1 MKIKIREIGAAF
13 LILALFSSC
22 VSTYNTVDVD
32 IISDSPENGSIH
44 YVRKSENIK
53 SKNSF
58 DGKLL
63 AYYTFGYPFV
73 VFGCT
78 VRETGRVAGYSALN
92 LLLGAFS
99 YSSIRNGD
107 EDANFSFAFP
117 NTKKARQDY
126 LDFQE
131 EYQNSDLYKYRKY
144 RKILHKAEIAKQD
157 LIEEIDWNDE
167 TKVISSTSET
177 IKVQASVGKSA
188 AQVSKKASLIG
199 SRIGAVTSV
208 VFAVPSYIVGFA
220 VGAYLESSGD

>member
-1 MKIKIREIGAAF
+1 MKSKIRKIGTAF

-53 SKNSF
+53 SKNTF

-73 VFGCT
+73 VLGCT

-99 YSSIRNGD
+99 YSSIRSGD
-107 EDANFSFAFP
+107 EDAGFSFAFP
-117 NTKKARQDY
+117 NTKKARQEY

-144 RKILHKAEIAKQD
+144 RKILHKAEITKQD
-157 LIEEIDWNDE
+157 LIEEVDWNDE

-199 SRIGAVTSV
+199 SRIGAVASV
-208 VFAVPSYIVGFA
+208 VFAVPSYIVGLA

>member
-1 MKIKIREIGAAF
+1 MKNKIKGIGAVF

-53 SKNSF
+53 SKNTF

-99 YSSIRNGD
+99 YRSIRSGD
-107 EDANFSFAFP
+107 EDAGFSFAFP

-157 LIEEIDWNDE
+157 LIEEVDWNDE

-199 SRIGAVTSV
+199 SRIGAVASV
-208 VFAVPSYIVGFA
+208 VFAVPSYIVGLA